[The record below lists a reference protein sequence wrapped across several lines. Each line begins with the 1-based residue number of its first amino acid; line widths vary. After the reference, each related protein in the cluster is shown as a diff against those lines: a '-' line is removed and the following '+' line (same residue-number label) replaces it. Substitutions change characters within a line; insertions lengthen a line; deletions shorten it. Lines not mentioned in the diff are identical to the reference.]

1 MTSETDNAAKVER
14 ERYLDGWVNRMFV
27 VVTIV
32 YFVVGVST
40 IAVIAIAKAVADP
53 SQIPTI
59 VMYSL
64 VGIVAWVGVCLILGA
79 LTVALARVLMGVLA
93 KHRVIRIP
101 GHACRRCGHN
111 LYGLNATSCP
121 LCGEQAHGPAA

>member
-1 MTSETDNAAKVER
+1 MTRDTDNSAMIER
-14 ERYLDGWVNRMFV
+14 ERYLDNSINRMFV
-27 VVTIV
+27 IVTLV

-40 IAVIAIAKAVADP
+40 MAVIAIIRALADP

-59 VMYSL
+59 ILYSL
-64 VGIVAWVGVCLILGA
+64 VGVVAWVGVCLILGA
-79 LTVALARVLMGVLA
+79 LTVALARVLMSVLA

-101 GHACRRCGHN
+101 GHACKRCGHN

-121 LCGEQAHGPAA
+121 LCGGEINDPRA